1 MFEELRRSSAQN
13 FNNSASQQLNFPMK
27 HRKLRVNELLRREL
41 SAIITREMTFAD
53 ALVTINQVDVTPD
66 LKNAHVYVSVLG
78 ADGFN
83 VINQL
88 DAQRVV
94 LQTELARHV
103 VLKYT
108 PHLIFHLDDS
118 IERGTRIIEILQ
130 QIETPGDKEE

>member
-1 MFEELRRSSAQN
+1 
-13 FNNSASQQLNFPMK
+13 MK

-41 SAIITREMTFAD
+41 SAIITREITFEG
-53 ALVTINQVDVTPD
+53 ALVTVNQVDVTPD

-78 ADGFN
+78 SAGRS
-83 VINQL
+83 VIAQL
-88 DAQRVV
+88 EAQRVV
-94 LQTELARHV
+94 LQTQLARHV